1 MSTGHAYNN
10 SLPFYEQEAVGVM
23 AGIGDPINWIN
34 IITPEFDAAF
44 YKMIYGID
52 RAKMETYDVDFA
64 ARINGA
70 TGFIMSN
77 EQGDFDLTIDTS
89 NKMKFIISPGL
100 AMTKDGYRCTKLS
113 ASEFDLTEGMAE
125 LGGTQTIYIYGLA
138 IQNHESILS
147 KLLQARI
154 GVTSSTIA
162 AQLAKQTETDPNC
175 DYFGIIVSET
185 MDTSIAS
192 QVHAVSEG
200 ADVYIL
206 PFWKL
211 TVVNG
216 TGVTG
221 YTDLRDA
228 GQTVT
233 LRCPLYAYQA
243 VHLNG
248 EVSDRTI
255 CPTQPAGT
263 NNLTIANT
271 QFVQN
276 EITRQINYATTTITL
291 GGNAVTLHRK
301 ANYVWCNTKFSATPA
316 AIGSIFNLNIPPGF
330 RPKSTAYGTFCIFD
344 TSSASAKTEVFE
356 IDQYGDFRDLSYL
369 KVGYSAG
376 ALQNYTTYSCILSF
390 GYEIEI

>member
-1 MSTGHAYNN
+1 
-10 SLPFYEQEAVGVM
+10 
-23 AGIGDPINWIN
+23 
-34 IITPEFDAAF
+34 
-44 YKMIYGID
+44 
-52 RAKMETYDVDFA
+52 
-64 ARINGA
+64 
-70 TGFIMSN
+70 
-77 EQGDFDLTIDTS
+77 
-89 NKMKFIISPGL
+89 
-100 AMTKDGYRCTKLS
+100 MTKDGYRCTKLS

-125 LGGTQTIYIYGLA
+125 LGGTQTIYVYGLA

-162 AQLAKQTETDPNC
+162 AQLAKQTEADPNC

-185 MDTSIAS
+185 MDASIAS
-192 QVHAVSEG
+192 QVHPVSED

-211 TVVNG
+211 IVTNG
-216 TGVTG
+216 TGITS

-276 EITRQINYATTTITL
+276 EIENQINYATATMTL
-291 GGNAVTLHRK
+291 GGATVTLHRK